1 MTRPV
6 ATRRLTIKK
15 EIKSSLAPAAIGPY
29 SQAIESLGE
38 KIFFISGQIPLKP
51 DEVQIEYSDFISQA
65 KQVFENLNQIVK
77 AANCEMEDVVKLT
90 IYLTDLT
97 NFDALNQIMTN
108 YFNEPFPAR
117 STIEVSALPKGAL
130 VEIDAILV
138 R

>member
-1 MTRPV
+1 RPV
-6 ATRRLTIKK
+6 TTRRLTIKK

-77 AANCEMEDVVKLT
+77 AANSEMEDVVKLT

-97 NFDALNQIMTN
+97 NFDTLNQIMTN

>member
-1 MTRPV
+1 M
-6 ATRRLTIKK
+6 
-15 EIKSSLAPAAIGPY
+15 KSSLAPAAIGPY

-77 AANCEMEDVVKLT
+77 AARCEMEDVVKLT

>member
-1 MTRPV
+1 M
-6 ATRRLTIKK
+6 
-15 EIKSSLAPAAIGPY
+15 
-29 SQAIESLGE
+29 GE
-38 KIFFISGQIPLKP
+38 KKIFISGQIPLKP
-51 DEVQIEYSDFISQA
+51 DANQIEPTDFISQA

-77 AANCEMEDVVKLT
+77 AAKCEMDDVVKLT

>member
-1 MTRPV
+1 MRDLETKLV
-6 ATRRLTIKK
+6 TK
-15 EIKSSLAPAAIGPY
+15 
-29 SQAIESLGE
+29 
-38 KIFFISGQIPLKP
+38 
-51 DEVQIEYSDFISQA
+51 
-65 KQVFENLNQIVK
+65 NLNQIIK
-77 AANCEMEDVVKLT
+77 ATQSEMEDVAKLT

-117 STIEVSALPKGAL
+117 STIEVSALPKEAL

>member
-1 MTRPV
+1 M
-6 ATRRLTIKK
+6 
-15 EIKSSLAPAAIGPY
+15 S
-29 SQAIESLGE
+29 E

-51 DEVQIEYSDFISQA
+51 NEVQIENSDFISQA

-77 AANCEMEDVVKLT
+77 AAKCEMDDVVKLT

-130 VEIDAILV
+130 IEIDAILV

>member
-77 AANCEMEDVVKLT
+77 AAKCEMEDVVKLT

>member
-1 MTRPV
+1 
-6 ATRRLTIKK
+6 
-15 EIKSSLAPAAIGPY
+15 
-29 SQAIESLGE
+29 
-38 KIFFISGQIPLKP
+38 
-51 DEVQIEYSDFISQA
+51 
-65 KQVFENLNQIVK
+65 
-77 AANCEMEDVVKLT
+77 MEDVVKLT

-117 STIEVSALPKGAL
+117 TTIEVSALPKGAL

>member
-1 MTRPV
+1 M
-6 ATRRLTIKK
+6 
-15 EIKSSLAPAAIGPY
+15 
-29 SQAIESLGE
+29 GE

-65 KQVFENLNQIVK
+65 KQVFENLNQIVT
-77 AANCEMEDVVKLT
+77 AARCEMEDVVKLT

>member
-1 MTRPV
+1 M
-6 ATRRLTIKK
+6 
-15 EIKSSLAPAAIGPY
+15 
-29 SQAIESLGE
+29 GE

-51 DEVQIEYSDFISQA
+51 DEVQIEYSDFITQA
-65 KQVFENLNQIVK
+65 AES
-77 AANCEMEDVVKLT
+77 EMEDIVKLT
-90 IYLTDLT
+90 IYLTDLK

-130 VEIDAILV
+130 VEIDATLV